1 MCAYVCTC
9 VCHSHG
15 RHSPVAL
22 VWILP
27 PTALGDPTTPPPRH
41 LPEPQH
47 PLPISRGE
55 TRETMERFPHVRVR
69 PALAEPPSP
78 SLQLQPRALGL
89 SCPQRWELQQ
99 NPSDQ
104 PREAR
109 SPRLG
114 RGHWDGAAPPPALS
128 HDSVSPACLEPAS
141 LCLLPQGP
149 RLAITIPWRIR
160 SGPGE
165 LGPGDPCPP
174 PSRASSP
181 SPALLG

>member
-1 MCAYVCTC
+1 MC
-9 VCHSHG
+9 VCVCVSMCVCI
-15 RHSPVAL
+15 RVYMCLSLPWKAQSSSPGV
-22 VWILP
+22 
-27 PTALGDPTTPPPRH
+27 DPAPHCPRRPHNPPPRH

-149 RLAITIPWRIR
+149 RLAITIPWRV
-160 SGPGE
+160 
-165 LGPGDPCPP
+165 LQPP
-174 PSRASSP
+174 PTP
-181 SPALLG
+181 